1 LNTDGSRE
9 GTKPQ
14 SIAKRDKGTTQAADA
29 LTLHIHSA
37 IFRIP
42 PSPFNLNSRSI
53 LQAKMEFGH
62 SPIKLFLGIAS
73 LLILLSSTTLAQDEA
88 AKIDKSRVPARAN
101 TPQKFAPSGW
111 KIEEQI
117 TGDINGDGIW
127 DYALKLVEAK
137 AEKDAE
143 GDPTERGRAL
153 VVALAAK
160 DGQLTRAAVAD
171 SLLQCT
177 RCGGAFYGVVETPT
191 EVTIEKGVLVVQQ
204 DHGSREVTNTTYRFR
219 YEPATGKFLL
229 IGFDLANADRA
240 TAQVVSESI
249 NYLTGARE
257 ETRSKGEKDIK
268 TRTTIPRRKIY
279 LDDISAEDMETA
291 AYKRLKLY

>member
-1 LNTDGSRE
+1 MIHLS
-9 GTKPQ
+9 TKLCL
-14 SIAKRDKGTTQAADA
+14 IVT
-29 LTLHIHSA
+29 
-37 IFRIP
+37 
-42 PSPFNLNSRSI
+42 
-53 LQAKMEFGH
+53 
-62 SPIKLFLGIAS
+62 S
-73 LLILLSSTTLAQDEA
+73 LLIFSSSSAFAQDEA
-88 AKIDKSRVPARAN
+88 AKIDKARVPAQAN
-101 TPQKFAPSGW
+101 SPEKFAPSGW

-117 TGDINGDGIW
+117 AGDLNGDGIS

-137 AEKDAE
+137 PEKNAE

-153 VVALAAK
+153 VIALATK
-160 DGQLTRAAVAD
+160 DGQLTRAGIAD
-171 SLLQCT
+171 NLLQCT

-191 EVTIEKGVLVVQQ
+191 EVTIENGVVVVQQ

-257 ETRSKGEKDIK
+257 ETRSKGEKDVK
-268 TRTTIPRRKIY
+268 TRATIPKRKIY
-279 LDDISAEDMETA
+279 LDDVSAEDMEIA
-291 AYKRLKLY
+291 AYKRLKL

>member
-1 LNTDGSRE
+1 MPTR
-9 GTKPQ
+9 
-14 SIAKRDKGTTQAADA
+14 
-29 LTLHIHSA
+29 
-37 IFRIP
+37 
-42 PSPFNLNSRSI
+42 
-53 LQAKMEFGH
+53 
-62 SPIKLFLGIAS
+62 FLVLS
-73 LLILLSSTTLAQDEA
+73 LLLVFLNLSAFAQDEV
-88 AKIDKSRVPARAN
+88 AKINKSRVPTQADK
-101 TPQKFAPSGW
+101 PDKFAPSGW
-111 KIEEQI
+111 KVEEQI
-117 TGDINGDGIW
+117 TGDLNGDTIP

-137 AEKDAE
+137 PEKDAE

-153 VVALAAK
+153 VIALATK
-160 DGQLTRAAVAD
+160 DGRLARAAVAD

-191 EVTIEKGVLVVQQ
+191 EVTIEKGVVVVQQ

-257 ETRSKGEKDIK
+257 ETRSKGEKDLK
-268 TRTTIPRRKIY
+268 TRSTIPRRKIY
-279 LDDISAEDMETA
+279 LDEISAEDMETA
-291 AYKRLKLY
+291 AYKRLKL